1 MDWNEI
7 WSKVSDVLLNGGWML
22 LKLIGIFIVGYILIR
37 IIKRIVGK
45 FLEKSIIDQL
55 AKKFIKKTCSFI
67 LYFML
72 LLILI
77 QTAGIQISGI
87 IAALAAAGLAIA
99 LALKDS
105 LSSLANGVMLIITK
119 PFKENDSVEI
129 DGISGKV
136 KEIRFFNTII
146 DTWDNKRVIIPNK
159 NVVNY
164 QIVNNN
170 FHPIRRFS
178 IDFKVSANTDFKKL
192 KEMLLTAILS
202 NKNVF
207 TDPAPA
213 VLLKEIGD
221 EGLRVE
227 ARGWAKSGD
236 VESVMCEVRETILN
250 ELKRNNI
257 DTKIKKLVVKLDD
270 KKENVE
276 FDSTPLPE
284 RDMSENP
291 EVKIVETQTFESYI
305 ANRTRQNLQKLKI
318 KKNKKKKKKQENQEE

>member
-1 MDWNEI
+1 MDWNVI
-7 WSKVSDVLLNGGWML
+7 WDKVSSILVDGGWML
-22 LKLIGIFIVGYILIR
+22 LKLFGIFMLGYILIR
-37 IIKRIVGK
+37 IVKKIIGK
-45 FLEKSIIDQL
+45 LLDKTMLEVL
-55 AKKFIKKTCSFI
+55 AKRFIKNAVGFI

-72 LLILI
+72 TLALI
-77 QTAGIQISGI
+77 QTAGIEISGI
-87 IAALAAAGLAIA
+87 ITALAAAGLAIA

-105 LSSLANGVMLIITK
+105 LASLANGVMLIITK
-119 PFKENDSVEI
+119 PFKENDSV
-129 DGISGKV
+129 DVNGISGKV
-136 KEIRFFNTII
+136 KEIRFFSTVI

-159 NVVNY
+159 NVINY

-178 IDFKVSANTDFKKL
+178 VDFMVSANTDFKKL

-236 VESVMCEVRETILN
+236 VDSVMCEVRETILN

-257 DTKIKKLVVKLDD
+257 DTKVKKLVVKLDD

-284 RDMSENP
+284 RDMFENP

-305 ANRTRQNLQKLKI
+305 ENRTRQNLQKLKI
-318 KKNKKKKKKQENQEE
+318 KKNKNKKKKQENQEE